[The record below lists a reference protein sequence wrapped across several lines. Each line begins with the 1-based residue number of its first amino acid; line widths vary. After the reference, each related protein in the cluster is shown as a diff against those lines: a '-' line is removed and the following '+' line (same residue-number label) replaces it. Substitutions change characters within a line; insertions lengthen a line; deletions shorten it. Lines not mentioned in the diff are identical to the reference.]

1 MTKSERLSGRN
12 NIEKLFNGSG
22 SRSFSAF
29 PLRIVYTKDER
40 KEGEPNAQMMVSVPK
55 RLLRHAVKRNRVKRQ
70 VREAYRHNKYIICR
84 DKAEEKVI
92 MAFIYLDKKL
102 NDSNKVAASVKR
114 LMERV
119 NECLT

>member
-1 MTKSERLSGRN
+1 M
-12 NIEKLFNGSG
+12 
-22 SRSFSAF
+22 
-29 PLRIVYTKDER
+29 KDER

-70 VREAYRHNKYIICR
+70 VREAYRHNKYIVHL

-119 NECLT
+119 NECLA

>member
-12 NIEKLFNGSG
+12 NIEKLFNGNG

-29 PLRIVYTKDER
+29 PLRIVYMKDER
-40 KEGEPNAQMMVSVPK
+40 KEGEPKAQMMVSVPK

-70 VREAYRHNKYIICR
+70 VREAYRLNKRIICR
-84 DKAEEKVI
+84 DNEEEKVI
-92 MAFIYLDKKL
+92 MAFIYLDNKL
-102 NDSNKVAASVKR
+102 NDSGKVTAGVKR

-119 NECLT
+119 NECLA